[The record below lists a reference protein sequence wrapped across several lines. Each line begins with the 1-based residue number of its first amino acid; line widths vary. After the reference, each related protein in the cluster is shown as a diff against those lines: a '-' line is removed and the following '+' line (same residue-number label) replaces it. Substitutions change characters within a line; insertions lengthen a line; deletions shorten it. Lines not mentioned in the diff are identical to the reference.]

1 MKNIFILS
9 LSTIISLS
17 VIAQN
22 VGIGTINPLARLH
35 VAESSAIFTATG
47 PVPVSPGVAPIS
59 GAGRRM
65 MWYADKAAF
74 RVGYV
79 DGVQWDKD
87 NIGAWSIATGSNTTA
102 SGSFST
108 AMGIG
113 TTASG
118 SGSTAIGVGSV
129 ALTTASIAMGN
140 NATVGSDYA
149 IAIGNGSN
157 ASANSAIAMG
167 FFSKAY
173 GIASVAMG
181 NSTALG
187 ENSTSMGNGSTAAG
201 NSSTAMGYNT
211 TANGHYSTAMGNYV
225 STSYFS
231 GAFAIGDNSTTTLMQ
246 SFVDNGFRARFAG
259 GYRLFTNSAANIG
272 SFLNAGANSWATL
285 SDVRLK
291 ENFLPVIGEDFL
303 KKISLL
309 ALTTWNYKTQD
320 VKTFRHYG
328 PMAQDFYKAFGHDE
342 LGEIGC
348 DTLIN
353 QQDFLGVNLIA
364 IQALEKRTTLQ
375 GETIQNLKKE
385 NFAYHNQIAE
395 FKKEISDLLKRI
407 ETLEK
412 K

>member
-1 MKNIFILS
+1 MQKLLVILPALVIAKL
-9 LSTIISLS
+9 LS
-17 VIAQN
+17 AQN
-22 VGIGTINPLARLH
+22 VGIGTTTPFARLH
-35 VAESSAIFTATG
+35 VTDSSVVFSATG
-47 PVPVSPGVAPIS
+47 VAIVTPNNPPIQ
-59 GAGRRM
+59 GEGRRM

-74 RVGYV
+74 RTGYV

-87 NIGAWSIATGSNTTA
+87 NIGKWSIATGRNTTA

-108 AMGIG
+108 ALGSN

-118 SGSTAIGVGSV
+118 SVSTAMGFSSAAFG
-129 ALTTASIAMGN
+129 TASFAMGYN
-140 NATVGSDYA
+140 STAGSDYA
-149 IAIGNGSN
+149 IAMGNGSN
-157 ASANSAIAMG
+157 ASAFNAIAVG
-167 FFSKAY
+167 YFSKAY

-181 NSTALG
+181 YSTALG
-187 ENSTSMGNGSTAAG
+187 ENSTSMGNLSTAAG

-231 GAFAIGDNSTTTLMQ
+231 GAFAIGDNSTTTVMQ
-246 SFVDNGFRARFAG
+246 SFVDNGFRSRFAG

-309 ALTTWNYKTQD
+309 PLTTWNYKTQD

-375 GETIQNLKKE
+375 GQTIQNLKKE